1 MTYNLKDNAKRVV
14 KDLKELRELTSDENG
29 SQRVAWTPTW
39 QKARDWFKAKVEEY
53 GADISRDSAGN
64 IWAKIEGESEDAI
77 AIGSHIDSVPNG
89 GWLDGALGVV
99 TGIEIIRRYT
109 ENGMKPKKTIYIVDW
124 ADEEG
129 ARYGRSCLGSAA
141 ANGTLK
147 IDEIIDK
154 VDINGIKYGDALNEY
169 GIDPKNMLNAEDEL
183 KEKNIKAY
191 LELHI
196 EQGPILEKSNKD
208 VACVYGIAGVERHYI
223 DFVGQ
228 KSHAGSFP
236 TGLRQDAFLAAAE
249 SALEFRKIAL
259 KYNAVCTVGEVF
271 VDPHVTTIVPGK
283 CTISLDQRTIDK
295 DDLDTIF
302 NEAKDIVEIISKK
315 NNVKSSWRNIH
326 SIAPKIFDEELIELC
341 KESVKEETGE
351 ATSMSSGPLHDAI
364 EMAKITP
371 TVMMFAM
378 SENGLSHT
386 KEENT
391 PDNKLETSIRAFLR
405 LVDKVLEK

>member
-1 MTYNLKDNAKRVV
+1 MTHNLKESAKRVV
-14 KDLKELRELTSDENG
+14 SDLKELRNLTSTENG
-29 SQRVAWTPTW
+29 AQRVAWTPTW
-39 QKARDWFKAKVEEY
+39 QKARNWFKEKVEQY
-53 GADISRDSAGN
+53 GAEVTRDSAGN
-64 IWAKIEGESEDAI
+64 VWAKIQGESSDSI

-99 TGIEIIRRYT
+99 VGIEIIRRYT
-109 ENGMKPKKTIYIVDW
+109 EDKRKPKKTIYIVDW

-141 ANGTLK
+141 ANGSLDVDK
-147 IDEIIDK
+147 IKDL
-154 VDINGIKYGDALNEY
+154 VDINGIKYSDALRKYKVE
-169 GIDPKNMLNAEDEL
+169 PENMLNAYNEL
-183 KEKNIKAY
+183 KEKNIKVY

-196 EQGPILEKSNKD
+196 EQGPILENSNKD

-223 DFVGQ
+223 DFIGQ

-236 TGLRQDAFLAAAE
+236 TELRQDAFLAAAE

-259 KYNAVCTVGEVF
+259 KYNAVCTVGEVT
-271 VDPHVTTIVPGK
+271 VEPHVTTIVPGK

-295 DDLDTIF
+295 NNLKIIF
-302 NEAKDIVEIISKK
+302 EEAKDIVEKISKK
-315 NNVKSSWRNIH
+315 NNVKSHWRNIH

-351 ATSMSSGPLHDAI
+351 ATTMSSGPLHDAI
-364 EMAKITP
+364 EVAKIIP

-378 SENGLSHT
+378 SEKGLSHT

-391 PDNKLETSIRAFLR
+391 PDDKLETAIRAFLR
-405 LVDKVLEK
+405 LVDKTIKK

>member
-1 MTYNLKDNAKRVV
+1 MTYNLEESAKRVV
-14 KDLKELRELTSDENG
+14 SDLKELRDLTSTENG
-29 SQRVAWTPTW
+29 AQRVAWTPTW
-39 QKARDWFKAKVEEY
+39 QKARNWFKEKVEEY
-53 GADISRDSAGN
+53 GAEVTRDSAGN
-64 IWAKIEGESEDAI
+64 VWAKIQGESSDSI

-99 TGIEIIRRYT
+99 VGIEIIRRYT
-109 ENGMKPKKTIYIVDW
+109 KSDKKPKKTIYIVDW

-147 IDEIIDK
+147 VDK
-154 VDINGIKYGDALNEY
+154 IKDLVDINGIKYSDALREY
-169 GIDPKNMLNAEDEL
+169 KVEPENMLNAYEEL

-196 EQGPILEKSNKD
+196 EQGPILENLNKD

-223 DFVGQ
+223 DFIGQ

-236 TGLRQDAFLAAAE
+236 TELRQDAFLAAAE

-259 KYNAVCTVGEVF
+259 KYKAVCTVGEVT
-271 VDPHVTTIVPGK
+271 VEPHVTTIVPGK
-283 CTISLDQRTIDK
+283 CTISLDQRTIDENNLK
-295 DDLDTIF
+295 IIF
-302 NEAKDIVEIISKK
+302 EEAKDLVEKISKK
-315 NNVKSSWRNIH
+315 NKVKAYWRNIH
-326 SIAPKIFDEELIELC
+326 SIPPKIFNEELIELC
-341 KESVKEETGE
+341 QEAVKEETGE
-351 ATSMSSGPLHDAI
+351 ATTMSSGPLHDAI
-364 EMAKITP
+364 EVAKIIP

-378 SENGLSHT
+378 SEKGLSHT

-391 PDNKLETSIRAFLR
+391 PDEKLETAIRTFLR
-405 LVDKVLEK
+405 LVHKTMNK